1 MLGFDLSSVFP
12 EEKNGKLKGWWERMI
27 MGFGPSPYL
36 VTKDMLVVEERVRGS
51 RWDSENVFRWHSVT
65 MNLPGMSKY
74 NPSKPWVY
82 KVRQD
87 GTMAADLFFYID
99 DGRPTA
105 PSAWE
110 CWCASRKICCNLIWH
125 GLQDAGRKR
134 TGASQSP
141 GEWAGTMV
149 ETVDGKVVLLV
160 PQKKRDRGKAIVK
173 RV

>member
-1 MLGFDLSSVFP
+1 
-12 EEKNGKLKGWWERMI
+12 
-27 MGFGPSPYL
+27 
-36 VTKDMLVVEERVRGS
+36 MLVVEERVRGS

-74 NPSKPWVY
+74 DSSKPWVY

-125 GLQDAGRKR
+125 GL
-134 TGASQSP
+134 
-141 GEWAGTMV
+141 
-149 ETVDGKVVLLV
+149 
-160 PQKKRDRGKAIVK
+160 
-173 RV
+173 